1 MVDGLQPDAIEC
13 VHPGEWRVLR
23 ALRQAAAACNVPLTI
38 HEDKHFLVSRDAFD
52 GWMAGRR
59 TAIMEHFYRWQRKEL
74 DVLMEADGSPVGGA
88 WNFDKENRAALR
100 SAPDVRRPYQPRM
113 DGLTR
118 ATAEMI
124 ERRFPESPGSL
135 ERFRW
140 PVTRDQALRAL
151 RDFVEHRLPYFGSYQ
166 DAMWDGEPF
175 LYHSL
180 LSTALNL
187 KLLRPMECVDAAV
200 TAYESGAAPIN
211 AVEGFVRQ
219 IIGWREFIRGIY
231 WHEGPEYPQR
241 NGLSETGSLP
251 QFYWTGE
258 TDMACMRD
266 SIGQVLSCGYGHH
279 IQRLM
284 VTGNFALIAGVEP
297 QLVND
302 WYRGMYV
309 DAVDWATTPN
319 VIGMVMHADGGVVG
333 TKPYAASG
341 QYIKRMSNYCAGCRY
356 DPTKRTGGSACPFTT
371 FYWDFLLRHED
382 TLRANQRMSLIMKNV
397 DRIDAPERTAINERA
412 AELRA
417 SLGVDR

>member
-1 MVDGLQPDAIEC
+1 MKRLSGLHVEGPVRRLAVVLGDQLDLQYEMLRSLSSTGDAVLMMEVEDEATHVASHRQRTLVFLAAIRHFALELAERGYRVQYVQLDDPENTQSFDGEIERMVDGLQPDAIEC

-200 TAYESGAAPIN
+200 TAYESGDAPLN

-219 IIGWREFIRGIY
+219 IIGWREYMRGIY
-231 WHEGPEYPQR
+231 WREGCR
-241 NGLSETGSLP
+241 ST
-251 QFYWTGE
+251 
-258 TDMACMRD
+258 
-266 SIGQVLSCGYGHH
+266 
-279 IQRLM
+279 
-284 VTGNFALIAGVEP
+284 
-297 QLVND
+297 
-302 WYRGMYV
+302 
-309 DAVDWATTPN
+309 
-319 VIGMVMHADGGVVG
+319 
-333 TKPYAASG
+333 
-341 QYIKRMSNYCAGCRY
+341 CAGELLWNLNGRC
-356 DPTKRTGGSACPFTT
+356 PGSTGPARR
-371 FYWDFLLRHED
+371 RHGLPGGCHRSRRRD
-382 TLRANQRMSLIMKNV
+382 WPMPITS
-397 DRIDAPERTAINERA
+397 
-412 AELRA
+412 
-417 SLGVDR
+417 SG